1 MIKITINKRE
11 LRRIQTALKNIKL
24 EATRQL
30 VSGGGSFN
38 RLCAIDY
45 NQLLI
50 KNIFSRTTP
59 TPDYSE
65 KYKKW
70 KAKHSLMG
78 YPAPWRLTGD
88 LVHALGI
95 FRHSEGWASGL
106 QANTFSSGRLKGK
119 SDISAYAREEERR
132 RPIFM
137 PTADEYADGLRLKRV
152 NELLMAVSSRWR

>member
-1 MIKITINKRE
+1 MLKITINKGE
-11 LRRIQTALKNIKL
+11 LRKIQTALKNIKQ
-24 EATRQL
+24 EANRQL
-30 VSGGGSFN
+30 VSGGGAFN

-59 TPDYSE
+59 TPSYSE
-65 KYKKW
+65 KYNKW
-70 KAKHSLMG
+70 KKKHSLMG

-95 FRHSEGWASGL
+95 FRHGEGWASGL
-106 QANTFSSGRLKGK
+106 QAKTFSSGRLKGK
-119 SDISAYAREEERR
+119 SDISAYAQEEEKR
-132 RPIFM
+132 RPIFN

-152 NELLMAVSSRWR
+152 NDLLNNVAARWK

>member
-1 MIKITINKRE
+1 MLKITINKRE
-11 LRRIQTALKNIKL
+11 LRRIQTALKNIKM

-45 NQLLI
+45 NHLLI

-78 YPAPWRLTGD
+78 FPAPWRLTGD
-88 LVHALGI
+88 LVNALGI

-106 QANTFSSGRLKGK
+106 QTNTFSSGRLKGK

-132 RPIFM
+132 RPIFN

-152 NELLMAVSSRWR
+152 NELLTAISSRWR

>member
-11 LRRIQTALKNIKL
+11 LRNIQTAFKNIKQ
-24 EATRQL
+24 EAKRQL

-45 NQLLI
+45 NQLLL

-59 TPDYSE
+59 VPPYNK
-65 KYKKW
+65 KYDKW
-70 KAKHSLMG
+70 KKKYSLMG

-95 FRHSEGWASGL
+95 FRHNKGWASGL

-119 SDISAYAREEERR
+119 SDISAYARAEERR
-132 RPIFM
+132 RPVFK
-137 PTADEYADGLRLKRV
+137 PTAIEYADGLRHKRI
-152 NELLMAVSSRWR
+152 NDLLNSVAARWR

>member
-59 TPDYSE
+59 VPPYTE
-65 KYKKW
+65 KYQTW
-70 KAKHSLMG
+70 KAKQSLMG

-106 QANTFSSGRLKGK
+106 QAKTFSSGRLKGK

-132 RPIFM
+132 RPVFH
-137 PTADEYADGLRLKRV
+137 PTALEYSNGLRLKRTR
-152 NELLMAVSSRWR
+152 ELLNSIAKRWK